1 MNNIVDWIL
10 AQMRLVDTEEE
21 QEEPEH
27 THLKLDD
34 AQKELERLE
43 KVKSELEKCA
53 Q

>member
-1 MNNIVDWIL
+1 MGHSDISV
-10 AQMRLVDTEEE
+10 MSEVY
-21 QEEPEH
+21 